1 MKPLTVSIPKRQ
13 FDEFLS
19 LENNHRIIFS
29 GIFGNGKTTF
39 LKAYFK
45 ENKDYLAIH
54 LFPTNYTTSKNE
66 DVFELI
72 KFDILYEILKL
83 HPELSEFKFEKV
95 YAAYLAVYKGPKL
108 LIDPISS
115 LMEGIS
121 KIGKPIAT
129 ILQSAFN
136 LNEAIKKEIEE
147 TEASD
152 SKGILAFAKR
162 IFDKIGSPYE
172 NDFYTELIKKLLE
185 SISVKNSNKKTIL
198 IIDDLDR
205 IDPDQIFRLLNVFSV
220 HFDVD
225 GSENK
230 FGFDK
235 ILFCCDAN
243 NIRRIF
249 LNRFGADVDF
259 NGYFDKFYSNE
270 IFYFDNK
277 SEIKNRVNEILLTIQ
292 PLKGK
297 LWDKKRVIPAETMS
311 FGSIQYFIESMI
323 ISETFNLRQLIRLDN
338 YNYEERKYKM
348 RDLFKST
355 FSNHNIYMAITFDF
369 LISIYG
375 GIDGFLSAL
384 RRTRFSKKDP
394 VGDYVIE
401 RLVGDLILL
410 SDYKNNKF
418 QPKQEFKHLKSEI
431 KYTIESQAHDP
442 FYSVFFARVIK
453 GDRVDWIDSVD
464 LDGLIIDAFLAYVSL
479 RGETIHEF

>member
-1 MKPLTVSIPKRQ
+1 MMKPLTASIPVRK

-19 LENNHRIIFS
+19 QENNHRIIFS

-83 HPELSEFKFEKV
+83 EPELSEFKFEKV
-95 YAAYLAVYKGPKL
+95 YASYLTIYKTPKI

-115 LMEGIS
+115 LIEAIP

-129 ILQSAFN
+129 ILKSAFN
-136 LNEAIKKEIEE
+136 LNEAIKKEIKE
-147 TEASD
+147 TEDSD
-152 SKGILAFAKR
+152 SKKILAFAKR
-162 IFDKIGSPYE
+162 SFNKIGSPYE
-172 NDFYTELIKKLLE
+172 NDLYTELIKKLLE
-185 SISVKNSNKKTIL
+185 SIKTKNSNKKTIL

-259 NGYFDKFYSNE
+259 NGYFDKFYSSE
-270 IFYFDNK
+270 VFHFDNK
-277 SEIKNRVNEILLTIQ
+277 SEIKNRVKEILLTIE
-292 PLKGK
+292 PRKGK
-297 LWDKKRVIPAETMS
+297 LWNKKLLHPTETTS
-311 FGSIQYFIESMI
+311 FGFIQYFIESMI
-323 ISETFNLRQLIRLDN
+323 VSETFNLRQLVRLN
-338 YNYEERKYKM
+338 ECVYEESKFKM
-348 RDLFKST
+348 RDLFKSS
-355 FSNHNIYMAITFDF
+355 FSNHNIYIATTFDF
-369 LISIYG
+369 MVAVYG
-375 GIDGFLSAL
+375 GFDGLLSAI
-384 RRTRFSKKDP
+384 RRTGFSKTDP
-394 VGDYVIE
+394 VGDYIIE
-401 RLVGDLILL
+401 RLVGDLILI
-410 SDYKNNKF
+410 SDHKHNKF
-418 QPKQEFKHLKSEI
+418 QSKQEFKHLKSEI
-431 KYTIESQAHDP
+431 KYTVESQSHDP

-464 LDGLIIDAFLAYVSL
+464 LDGLIIEAFLAYVSL
-479 RGETIHEF
+479 RGETIHE

>member
-1 MKPLTVSIPKRQ
+1 MMKPLTAIIPKQ
-13 FDEFLS
+13 KFDEFLS
-19 LENNHRIIFS
+19 RENNHRIIFS

-39 LKAYFK
+39 LKKYFK

-72 KFDILYEILKL
+72 KFDILYEILRL
-83 HPELSEFKFEKV
+83 EPELSEYKFEKY
-95 YAAYLAVYKGPKL
+95 YAAYLAVYRTPSI

-115 LMEGIS
+115 LIEAIP

-129 ILQSAFN
+129 VLKSAFN
-136 LNEAIKKEIEE
+136 LNEAIKKEIKE
-147 TEASD
+147 TED
-152 SKGILAFAKR
+152 SESKKVFDFAKR
-162 IFDKIGSPYE
+162 IFDRIGSPYE
-172 NDFYTELIKKLLE
+172 NDLYTDLIKKQLE
-185 SISVKNSNKKTIL
+185 GIKAKNSSKKTIL

-230 FGFDK
+230 FGFDN

-249 LNRFGADVDF
+249 LNRFGTDVDF
-259 NGYFDKFYSNE
+259 NGYFNKFYSSE

-292 PLKGK
+292 PIKGR
-297 LWDKKRVIPAETMS
+297 LWDKKRVRPSETMS

-348 RDLFKST
+348 RDLFRST

-369 LISIYG
+369 MISIYG

-384 RRTRFSKKDP
+384 RRTRFSKNDP

-418 QPKQEFKHLKSEI
+418 QLKQEFKHLKSEI

-464 LDGLIIDAFLAYVSL
+464 LDGLIIESFLAYVSL
-479 RGETIHEF
+479 RGETIHE